1 MVSIINAIY
10 YLFMVAIFARVIL
23 SFIVPMMEG
32 RPHPALVQVI
42 TFVNQIT
49 EPILGPLR
57 RVLPSFGALD
67 LSPMAAIL
75 ILTGI
80 RIVLFKALF

>member
-1 MVSIINAIY
+1 MVSIINAVY

-23 SFIVPMMEG
+23 SFVVPMMEG
-32 RPHPALVQVI
+32 RPHPVLVRVI
-42 TFVNQIT
+42 TSVNQIT

-57 RVLPSFGALD
+57 RVLPSFGMLD

-75 ILTGI
+75 ILSGI
-80 RIVLFKALF
+80 RFILFKAIA